1 MDNTCSRYKKIK
13 RTISGIVPPAAFRLY
28 RRMIRKS
35 GYFGDYSS
43 WEAAQQV
50 STGYDAELILRKVS
64 EALLKVKNGE
74 AVYERDSVLFD
85 RVHHS
90 WPLLAGLLWA
100 ATRNGN
106 RLNVL
111 DFGGSLGS
119 SYFQNRTFLAHL
131 DRFTWSIVE
140 QEQFVRCG
148 REQFAD
154 QVLHFYS
161 TVDECA
167 EARHPDVVLL
177 SSVLPYLEHP
187 YRLLTEIIARGF
199 DSIIIDRTPLLDGAR
214 DRLTIQRVPSEIYE
228 ARYPAW
234 MLGREKLLAMFAP
247 DYELVAEFDAL
258 AGAVDLGN
266 CAARDTGFIF
276 KRKGGV

>member
-1 MDNTCSRYKKIK
+1 MKVK
-13 RTISGIVPPAAFRLY
+13 RLLQDLIPPAAWRLY
-28 RRMIRKS
+28 RRYVIRS
-35 GYFGDYSS
+35 GYFGSYRT
-43 WEAAQQV
+43 WGEALRH
-50 STGYDAELILRKVS
+50 STGYDAESILGKVR
-64 EALLKVKNGE
+64 EALLKVKRGE

-85 RVHHS
+85 EIQQS

-119 SYFQNRTFLAHL
+119 SYFQNRAFLAHL
-131 DRFTWSIVE
+131 DGLTWSIVE

-154 QVLHFYS
+154 QVLHFYR

-187 YRLLTEIIARGF
+187 YRLLAEIIARGF

-214 DRLTIQRVPSEIYE
+214 DRLTIQRVPAEIYE

-258 AGAVDLGN
+258 AGVVDLGDGV
-266 CAARDTGFIF
+266 ARDTGFIF
-276 KRKGGV
+276 KKRGVV